1 MEALTWGFIGTL
13 IGAAVGATASVVTTV
28 INTKNTHA
36 LQRKVDAAKKD
47 GQHNDFQCENLM
59 KVQDEL
65 SSNMRL
71 IFEAHLS
78 DVKYYKENPASSKKP
93 LLQESLDIKIRES
106 NQQLSILTERVSDD
120 TLRRQIQEVRD
131 QLTNVIM
138 ASSESESLH
147 AINHATS
154 NISLLMSNI
163 GVHIRNSYQR

>member
-13 IGAAVGATASVVTTV
+13 IGAVVGATASIVTTI

-36 LQRKVDAAKKD
+36 LQLKADAAKKS

-78 DVKYYKENPASSKKP
+78 DVEHYRANPTSNKKP
-93 LLQESLDIKIRES
+93 LLKESLDAKIRES
-106 NQQLSILTERVSDD
+106 NQQLSIITERVSDD
-120 TLRRQIQEVRD
+120 ALRSQIHEARD
-131 QLTNVIM
+131 QLTNVVM
-138 ASSESESLH
+138 ASSENESVH
-147 AINHATS
+147 AINHVTS
-154 NISLLMSNI
+154 NTSLLMSNI
-163 GVHIRNSYQR
+163 GVHIRNSYQG

>member
-1 MEALTWGFIGTL
+1 
-13 IGAAVGATASVVTTV
+13 
-28 INTKNTHA
+28 
-36 LQRKVDAAKKD
+36 
-47 GQHNDFQCENLM
+47 M